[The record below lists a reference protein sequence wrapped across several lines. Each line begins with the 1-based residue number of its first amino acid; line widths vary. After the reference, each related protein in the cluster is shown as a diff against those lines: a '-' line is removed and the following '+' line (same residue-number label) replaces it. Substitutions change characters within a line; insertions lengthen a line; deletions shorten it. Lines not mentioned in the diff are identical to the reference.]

1 MKIIGTLAVG
11 MISLIACGL
20 GLQRPPEETG
30 SSPAKASEHQQV
42 VTMRIDFGDETGLA
56 KSISGVETADSRM
69 QEETVDEHRVN
80 LHRKISLLK
89 KGDAFLAG
97 IDGYCATLAKQE
109 VVGSE
114 LLDEQTIQMKCRHK
128 PFSVYLNWL
137 TVDPGREVIYIEGQ
151 NEGKLIA
158 HDGGWKARIP
168 AFTLDPGCRLA
179 MRDARYPVT
188 TAGIANLARTMLDV
202 HREDIQR
209 DSVATCMV
217 EENQSFDGRSC
228 TVFTTQYK
236 APGSSPTYRK
246 SITYIDDEWNL
257 PVYSRHFAWPES
269 GKGKNEDE
277 LDASTLIESYSF
289 TDLKMSYPLTDKDF
303 DRDNSEYHFR

>member
-11 MISLIACGL
+11 LISLIACGL
-20 GLQRPPEETG
+20 GLQRPPEETR
-30 SSPAKASEHQQV
+30 SSSSKVSEPQQV
-42 VTMRIDFGDETGLA
+42 VAKRIDFADELEPVTSA
-56 KSISGVETADSRM
+56 FSAESADSKK
-69 QEETVDEHRVN
+69 QEEAAGEHRVN
-80 LHRKISLLK
+80 LQRKISLLE

-151 NEGKLIA
+151 NDGKLIA

-168 AFTLDPGCRLA
+168 AFTLDPECRLA

-188 TAGIANLARTMLDV
+188 TAGIANLAKTMLDV

-209 DSVATCMV
+209 DSVATCLV
-217 EENQSFDGRSC
+217 EENQLFDGRSC
-228 TVFTTQYK
+228 TVFTTKYK
-236 APGSSPTYRK
+236 SPGASPTYRK

-257 PVYSRHFAWPES
+257 PVCSRHFAWPES
-269 GKGKNEDE
+269 GNSTNESD

-289 TDLKMSYPLTDKDF
+289 TDLRLSHPLTDNDF
-303 DRDNSEYHFR
+303 DRENSEYRFR

>member
-11 MISLIACGL
+11 LISLIACGL
-20 GLQRPPEETG
+20 GLQRPHEEVRR
-30 SSPAKASEHQQV
+30 SPAKASESQQV
-42 VTMRIDFGDETGLA
+42 VTRRIDFGDVLESASSTNSVESA
-56 KSISGVETADSRM
+56 VSKKQEETAD
-69 QEETVDEHRVN
+69 ENRVN
-80 LHRKISLLK
+80 LQHKISLLE

-151 NEGKLIA
+151 NDGKMIA

-168 AFTLDPGCRLA
+168 AFTLDPECRLA

-188 TAGIANLARTMLDV
+188 TAGIANLAKTMLDI
-202 HREDIQR
+202 HREDLQR
-209 DSVATCMV
+209 DSVATCLA
-217 EENQSFDGRSC
+217 EENQSFDGRGC

-236 APGSSPTYRK
+236 SPGTSPTYRK

-257 PVYSRHFAWPES
+257 PVYSRHFAWTES
-269 GKGKNEDE
+269 GKGTNEDD

-289 TDLKMSYPLTDKDF
+289 TDLKLSHPLSDSDF
-303 DRDNSEYHFR
+303 DRDNSEYRFR